1 MTKRLVRE
9 LKSGEYGEFVDIV
22 SLAYPGMK
30 LTTEKDRANLEKR
43 LKKSVRES
51 EGDVSAVGIFEGK
64 ELLGGAVYYRFKMNN
79 RQEIV
84 PMAGIGL
91 VAVSLLKKKEH
102 VARDLLR
109 HFLEYFRGKD
119 YEIASLYAFSPEFYK
134 KMGFCFGTRFFCFKG
149 KPSSFTDYKVK
160 SHLRYAV
167 LKDADKLH
175 RCYDGFAR
183 KNHGMFL
190 RKKKNFEKSLKD
202 GAVKYLVYE
211 DGGRIKGYMAFAL
224 KNTWK
229 ENFLREQMDVHV
241 MIADEADVIREFS
254 TFLNTQKDQID
265 RIEVDAYDPDFIH
278 LLSDPRDGSENLRP
292 LVAHQVATDNTAMM
306 YRILDA
312 EKFIK
317 RMVKGRGKSEC
328 QPFKLKVTDNFISD
342 NNRDITVFPNK
353 AAISDKGNAD
363 ITIKIDIM
371 NLAAFLTG
379 VMKLQKLHSYG
390 LIEVSTS
397 GSKRSSGGSNP
408 LKEIDDYLG
417 YSVYPICLTPF

>member
-1 MTKRLVRE
+1 MTKRIVRE

-30 LTTEKDRANLEKR
+30 LSAKKDKENLEKR
-43 LKKSVRES
+43 LKKSVKES
-51 EGDVSAVGIFEGK
+51 EGDVSAVGIFEGE
-64 ELLGGAVYYRFKMNN
+64 ELLGGALYYKFKMNN
-79 RQEIV
+79 RKEII

-102 VARDLLR
+102 VAKDLLQ
-109 HFLEYFRGKD
+109 HFLEYFRGKN

-167 LKDADKLH
+167 LKNADKLH
-175 RCYDGFAR
+175 RCYDEFAR

-190 RKKKNFEKSLKD
+190 KKKKSFEKSLKE

-211 DGGRIKGYMAFAL
+211 DGGRIKGYMAFGL

-229 ENFLREQMDVHV
+229 ENFLREQMDVHI

-254 TFLNTQKDQID
+254 TFLHTQKDQID

-306 YRILDA
+306 YRIINS
-312 EKFIK
+312 ERFIK
-317 RMVKGRGKSEC
+317 RIVMRRGRSNC
-328 QPFKLKVTDNFISD
+328 PSFKLKITDNFLPD
-342 NNRDITVFPNK
+342 NSREIYVLPDK
-353 AAISDKGNAD
+353 AIISDKGNAD
-363 ITIKIDIM
+363 ITIKIDVM
-371 NLAAFLTG
+371 NLSAFLTG
-379 VMKLQKLHSYG
+379 VIKLQKLHSYG
-390 LIEVSTS
+390 LIEVLKS
-397 GSKRSSGGSNP
+397 GHKRNTDHSLP
-408 LKEIDDYLG
+408 LEEIDNYLG
-417 YSVYPICLTPF
+417 YSAYPICLTPF

>member
-1 MTKRLVRE
+1 MTKRIVRE

-30 LTTEKDRANLEKR
+30 LSAKKDKENLEKR
-43 LKKSVRES
+43 LKLSVKES
-51 EGDVSAVGIFEGK
+51 EGDVSAVGIFEGE
-64 ELLGGAVYYRFKMNN
+64 ELLGGALYYKFKMNN
-79 RQEIV
+79 RKEIV

-102 VARDLLR
+102 VAKDLLQ
-109 HFLEYFRGKD
+109 HFLEYFKGKN

-149 KPSSFTDYKVK
+149 KPSSFTNYKVK

-175 RCYDGFAR
+175 KCYDLFAR

-190 RKKKNFEKSLKD
+190 RKKKNFEKSLKE

-211 DGGRIKGYMAFAL
+211 DGGRIKGYMAFGL

-229 ENFLREQMDVHV
+229 ENFLREQMDVHI

-254 TFLNTQKDQID
+254 TFLHTQKDQID

-312 EKFIK
+312 KKFIE
-317 RMVKGRGKSEC
+317 RIVKSRGKSDC
-328 QPFKLKVTDNFISD
+328 PPFKLKITDNFISD
-342 NNRDITVFPNK
+342 NSREINVFPDK
-353 AAISDKGNAD
+353 AIISDKGNAN
-363 ITIKIDIM
+363 IIIKVDIM
-371 NLAAFLTG
+371 NLSAFLTG

-390 LIEVSTS
+390 LIEVSIADHKKNS
-397 GSKRSSGGSNP
+397 VDSLF
-408 LKEIDDYLG
+408 LKKIDNYLG
-417 YSVYPICLTPF
+417 HNEYPICLTPF